1 MISGFVSSA
10 ATGLGIRRCRGMFG
24 CRRVTVRCSSSVE
37 VTREVVEKTARLAQ
51 LDFSPEELDRVTPEF
66 KKIIGFVEQMNS
78 LDIEGV
84 EPTLRL
90 EDVSNVLR
98 DDKISDFPNQDE
110 LLAEAPL
117 VESDFVRVPK
127 ILSEGE

>member
-66 KKIIGFVEQMNS
+66 KKIIGFVEQV
-78 LDIEGV
+78 GV
-84 EPTLRL
+84 ETSSAAVP
-90 EDVSNVLR
+90 EKKV
-98 DDKISDFPNQDE
+98 Q
-110 LLAEAPL
+110 LA
-117 VESDFVRVPK
+117 S
-127 ILSEGE
+127 LSRS